1 LRGSSSPAKK
11 RGRTQDLV
19 VLAQPPVLR
28 PQPFDLDLLVA
39 LAPGRS
45 PASMSACTS
54 QRRTVSRPTPSLP
67 ATALANAASDG

>member
-1 LRGSSSPAKK
+1 VTSAAHGVAARRISLSSRSRRFSA
-11 RGRTQDLV
+11 RNRLISACSS
-19 VLAQPPVLR
+19 L
-28 PQPFDLDLLVA
+28 

-45 PASMSACTS
+45 PASMSAWTS